1 MEGDHISVRLSHV
14 DKNYY
19 IGKMAFPAL
28 RDVSLSFP
36 NRGLIAILGE
46 SGSGKTT
53 LLNIIGGLDH
63 ATGGEVF
70 VNEQSTK
77 SFKPSDWDDYR
88 NKRIGFVFQSYN
100 LIAHYSVL
108 QNVELAPRLAG
119 LSKEQ
124 RRDTSLAVL
133 EKVGLKELAKK
144 RPNQLSGGQMQRVAI
159 ARALA
164 NDPEIILADEPTGAL
179 DTQTSLQVMELL
191 KEISKEHCV
200 ILVTHNETLANAY
213 AERIIRM
220 SDGRVSSDSA
230 PLEDVGSVPEVKAKK
245 KAGMSLLTL
254 INSSFQSVKSKKG
267 RTALTAVACSIG
279 IIGIALVLATS
290 NGFSGY
296 VSRVETSVASSVPIS
311 ISPTIYSFNSKIVE
325 DYSESAAFPSDNKVR
340 VYDTSS
346 NAFVAHR
353 NEFTPEYF
361 DYLQRVMDDPTCEA
375 YGTAMSIM
383 KNRDGFSMHML
394 ALDGDTEKVK
404 EINTY
409 SSAGTLGSAIS
420 SVANLPATVMHELY
434 GDEKSMSSAYDVLA
448 GHYPK
453 EKDEM
458 VLIIDRFNRVEMG
471 TLRKLGILHSSA
483 NYETMEGHT
492 IDFSDILYEGLGDA
506 KFKQYK
512 CYRTSDYYRIN
523 DIPSRTITRDSWED
537 ISYNLLQGRFVGTE
551 STAELTVYPA
561 QDIEDVYANDDIF
574 HPVNCK
580 IVGILRPTK
589 ESYLSLMPTS
599 IGYLPSLTE
608 YLVEDISEGGAGKPI
623 ADAQKE
629 NWFIARNYLKDSE
642 GEFVLDDDGNK
653 TIDTVNDGLCRLNNA
668 FEELKKVLETQGTEG
683 EDSVSSTTIT
693 NAFNKVPTVVW
704 AYAYFDEGTTTYLYN
719 ASSSSYFS
727 LCRNYGVELKRIDS
741 SLLKAETLLAKLIT
755 KGFFSDHDQ
764 VNFIDL
770 LGFIQA
776 YSAIKAVLVFPK
788 SLTTKEALVDY
799 LNKWNEGKADSESI
813 YFNDVMSTFTD
824 SIGMIVSVIS
834 AVLITFASISLV
846 VSSVM
851 TAIITYISVIER
863 TKEIGVLR
871 ACGARKR
878 DVGRLFESECLFVG
892 LFAGA
897 IGVALSYLIC
907 IPINAILNA
916 NFPTY
921 NLGQIAMLHPLHGL
935 LLLGIAAVLGLLSGL
950 VPSRLAA
957 RKDPVICLR
966 SE

>member
-36 NRGLIAILGE
+36 SRGLIAILGE

-220 SDGRVSSDSA
+220 SDGRISSDSA
-230 PLEDVGSVPEVKAKK
+230 PLKDIGSVPEVKAKK

-361 DYLQRVMDDPTCEA
+361 DYLERVMNDPTCEA

-383 KNRDGFSMHML
+383 KNREGFTMHML
-394 ALDGDTEKVK
+394 TLNGDTDEVK
-404 EINTY
+404 EVNPY

-434 GDEKSMSSAYDVLA
+434 GDEASMASAYDVLA

-492 IDFSDILYEGLGDA
+492 IDFSDILYEGLGDT

-512 CYRTSDYYRIN
+512 CYRTSDYYRVA
-523 DIPSRTITRDSWED
+523 DIGSRTIKKECWSD
-537 ISYNLLQGRFVGTE
+537 IRYSLDQGKFVGTE
-551 STAELTVYPA
+551 STTDVTVYSV
-561 QDIEDVYANDDIF
+561 QDNEDVYANDQIF

-608 YLVEDISEGGAGKPI
+608 YLVADISEGGAGKAL

-629 NWFIARNYLKDSE
+629 NWFIARRYLKEDDE
-642 GEFVLDDDGNK
+642 YVLDEHGDRI
-653 TIDTVNDGLCRLNNA
+653 IDTVNDGLCRLNNA
-668 FEELKKVLETQGTEG
+668 FTELKTVLENQGTEG
-683 EDSVSSTTIT
+683 EDSVSSTSVT
-693 NAFNKVPTVVW
+693 NAFNRVPTVVY
-704 AYAYFDEGTTTYLYN
+704 AFAYFDEDSTTYYYDSS
-719 ASSSSYFS
+719 ASTYFT
-727 LCRNYGVELKRIDS
+727 LCRCFGVELNRFDS
-741 SLLKAETLLAKLIT
+741 SLLKAEKLLAKLIT
-755 KGFFSDHDQ
+755 KGFFSDHGQ

-770 LGFIQA
+770 LGFIQS
-776 YSAIKAVLVFPK
+776 YSALKAVLIFPK
-788 SLTTKEALVDY
+788 SLTTKDALVNY